1 MKYNITHVTMR
12 SSFRKRQGQS
22 MIALVMLAGLVLIPM
37 LGIFT
42 FEVGRLHLAKQQLQ
56 NASDAA
62 ALAAVA
68 TLASGDNLNPQAAHI
83 DAMQTA
89 LGIFKKN
96 FVLGTALTNTE
107 IASSKDLVP
116 NNGSANIFFEFVNP
130 LTGKVEPLTSP
141 NAKIVRVYS
150 NFSTFT
156 AFGKYLGIK
165 DLNVN
170 ALAKGAVPQ
179 LDIVFCFDVS
189 GSMDDQTPVTF
200 VKRKWDANQNKIVY
214 TVATASSGSAQGKI
228 FDILQPG
235 SGGTS
240 LNAAEPQL
248 LDQAFNMQFTENLA
262 REAGVP
268 GLRSLNGYPDQG
280 KPPGN
285 CPPGTAPTW
294 DGYSNAFTDLVVNI
308 DGNQSFSGFTY
319 NGYRFPDRATLV
331 EAARGNL
338 ENQTVFMQSKA
349 YTAVTV
355 SPQAGYQNAYQQA
368 AAARLQPM
376 KDAKDA
382 STMFTDIINTDT
394 DCHFGFVAFDGE
406 IGADANSMES
416 WYSIEQNTPYGPAKP
431 FALPMVP
438 VDPAPG
444 NTNYNTVNNAIKSC
458 VALGSTNIGA
468 AVDKAVHELQ
478 THARPGS
485 VKAIVLFTDGQ
496 PTNPGGPLDSN
507 PLTNARKA
515 AIEARDAGIPVYTI
529 GLAQN
534 PAIIA
539 AETAILNDTNNDP
552 ASGGMAAIAGH
563 GGTFNLVTNS
573 SQLRKTFEKIA
584 RHLVELVASG

>member
-1 MKYNITHVTMR
+1 MQIEKTKQTNLR
-12 SSFRKRQGQS
+12 SAKGQS
-22 MIALVMLAGLVLIPM
+22 MIALVMIVGLITLPLIG
-37 LGIFT
+37 LFT

-68 TLASGDNLNPQAAHI
+68 TLASEDNLNPQAAHI

-96 FVLGTALTNTE
+96 YVLSTQLSQTV
-107 IASSKDLVP
+107 IAGSSDIVP
-116 NNGSANIFFEFVNP
+116 ENGSANIFFEFVNP
-130 LTGKVEPLTSP
+130 LTMQVEPITSP

-150 NFSTFT
+150 NFSTLT
-156 AFGKYLGIK
+156 AFGKFVGIK

-170 ALAKGAVPQ
+170 AIAKGAVPQ
-179 LDIVFCFDVS
+179 LDIIFCFDVS

-200 VKRKWDANQNKIVY
+200 VKRKWDQNKIVY
-214 TVATASSGSAQGKI
+214 DVANAASGRAEGKI
-228 FDILQPG
+228 FDVVQPG
-235 SGGTS
+235 ASGTS
-240 LNAAEPQL
+240 LNGAEPQL
-248 LDQAFNMQFTENLA
+248 LDQAFWNSNMQFTETLA
-262 REAGVP
+262 RDAGVP

-294 DGYSNAFTDLVVNI
+294 DGYNAFTDLVVNI
-308 DGNQSFSGFTY
+308 DGNQTFSGCTF
-319 NGYRFPDRATLV
+319 NGFRFPDRATLV

-338 ENQTVFMQSKA
+338 ENQSVYMQSKA
-349 YTAVTV
+349 YTAVSV
-355 SPQAGYQNAYQQA
+355 SPQPGYQNAYQQA

-406 IGADANSMES
+406 IGTASNSTED
-416 WYSIEQNTPYGPAKP
+416 WYSIDQDVPYGPPKP
-431 FALPMVP
+431 FALPVVP
-438 VDPAPG
+438 VDPTPG
-444 NTNYNTVNNAIKSC
+444 NTNYATVNNAIKSC

-468 AVDKAVHELQ
+468 AVDKAVQELKS
-478 THARPGS
+478 HARPGS

-496 PTNPGGPLDSN
+496 PTIPAGPLDSD
-507 PLTNARKA
+507 PWTNARKA
-515 AIEARDAGIPVYTI
+515 AVEARDAGIPVYTI

-534 PAIIA
+534 QSIVAG
-539 AETAILNDTNNDP
+539 ETAILNDTNSDP
-552 ASGGMAAIAGH
+552 SNGGVAGIAGH

>member
-1 MKYNITHVTMR
+1 MQNKMPRQVNPR
-12 SSFRKRQGQS
+12 SAKGQS
-22 MIALVMLAGLVLIPM
+22 MIALVMIVGLVTLPLI
-37 LGIFT
+37 GIFT

-68 TLASGDNLNPQAAHI
+68 TLASEDNLNPQAAHI

-96 FVLGTALTNTE
+96 FVLSTQLSQTA
-107 IASSKDLVP
+107 IASSANIVP
-116 NNGSANIFFEFVNP
+116 ANGSANIFFEFVNP
-130 LTGKVEPLTSP
+130 LTMQVEPISSP

-150 NFSTFT
+150 NFSTLT
-156 AFGKYLGIK
+156 AFGKFIGIK

-170 ALAKGAVPQ
+170 AISKGAVPQ
-179 LDIVFCFDVS
+179 LDVIFCFDVS

-200 VKRKWDANQNKIVY
+200 VKRKWDQNKIVY
-214 TVATASSGSAQGKI
+214 EVANASNGKAEGKI
-228 FDILQPG
+228 FDVVQPG
-235 SGGTS
+235 ESGSS
-240 LNAAEPQL
+240 LNGAEPQL
-248 LDQAFNMQFTENLA
+248 LDQAYWNSNMQFTETLA
-262 REAGVP
+262 RDAGVP

-285 CPPGTAPTW
+285 CPPGSAPTW
-294 DGYSNAFTDLVVNI
+294 DGYNAFTDLVVNI
-308 DGNQSFSGFTY
+308 DGNQTFSGCTF
-319 NGYRFPDRATLV
+319 NGFRFPDRATLV

-338 ENQTVFMQSKA
+338 ENQTVYMQSKA
-349 YTAVTV
+349 YTAVSV
-355 SPQAGYQNAYQQA
+355 SPQSGYQNAYQQA
-368 AAARLQPM
+368 AAARLQPI

-406 IGADANSMES
+406 IGTAANSTED
-416 WYSIEQNTPYGPAKP
+416 WYSIDQDVPYGPAKP
-431 FALPMVP
+431 FALPVVP
-438 VDPAPG
+438 LDAAPG
-444 NTNYNTVNNAIKSC
+444 NTNYATVNGAIKSC

-468 AVDKAVHELQ
+468 AVDKAVQELKA
-478 THARPGS
+478 HARPGS

-496 PTNPGGPLDSN
+496 PTTPAGPLDSD
-507 PLTNARKA
+507 PWTNARKA

-534 PAIIA
+534 QSIIA
-539 AETAILNDTNNDP
+539 GETAILNDTNSDP
-552 ASGGMAAIAGH
+552 ANGGMAGIAGH

>member
-1 MKYNITHVTMR
+1 MLIERTRESQIR
-12 SSFRKRQGQS
+12 SARGQS
-22 MIALVMLAGLVLIPM
+22 MIALVMIVGLITLPLI
-37 LGIFT
+37 GIFT

-68 TLASGDNLNPQAAHI
+68 TLASEDNLNPQTAHLNAI
-83 DAMQTA
+83 QTA

-96 FVLGTALTNTE
+96 FVLGTQLSQTTIADVSNVVPE
-107 IASSKDLVP
+107 IGK
-116 NNGSANIFFEFVNP
+116 ANIFFEFVNP
-130 LTGKVEPLTSP
+130 LTMQVEPLTSP

-150 NFSTFT
+150 NFSTYT
-156 AFGKYLGIK
+156 AFGKYVGFNN
-165 DLNVN
+165 LNVN

-200 VKRKWDANQNKIVY
+200 VKRKWDQNKIVY
-214 TVATASSGSAQGKI
+214 DVATASGGSAQGKI
-228 FDILQPG
+228 FDILQPS

-248 LDQAFNMQFTENLA
+248 VDQARSMEFTETLA
-262 REAGVP
+262 KEAGVP

-285 CPPGTAPTW
+285 CPPGAAPTW

-308 DGNQSFSGFTY
+308 DGNPTFSGFTY
-319 NGYRFPDRATLV
+319 NGFSFPNRATLV

-338 ENQTVFMQSKA
+338 ENQTVYMQSKA
-349 YTAVTV
+349 YTSVSV

-382 STMFTDIINTDT
+382 STMFCDIINTDT

-406 IGADANSMES
+406 IGSASNSMEN
-416 WYSIEQNTPYGPAKP
+416 WISIDQNTPYGPAKP

-444 NTNYNTVNNAIKSC
+444 NTNYSTVNTAIKSC

-468 AVDKAVHELQ
+468 AVDKAVQELKA
-478 THARPGS
+478 HARPGS

-496 PTNPGGPLDSN
+496 PTSPGGPLDSD

-534 PAIIA
+534 PSIIA

-552 ASGGMAAIAGH
+552 VSGGMAAIAGH

>member
-1 MKYNITHVTMR
+1 
-12 SSFRKRQGQS
+12 
-22 MIALVMLAGLVLIPM
+22 MIALVMIVGLVTLPLI
-37 LGIFT
+37 GIFT

-68 TLASGDNLNPQAAHI
+68 TLASEDNLNPQTAHI

-89 LGIFKKN
+89 LGIFKEN
-96 FVLGTALTNTE
+96 SVLSTLLSQTT
-107 IASSKDLVP
+107 IAGSANIVP
-116 NNGSANIFFEFVNP
+116 ANGSANIFFEFVNP
-130 LTGKVEPLTSP
+130 LTMQVEPISSP

-150 NFSTFT
+150 NFSTLT
-156 AFGKYLGIK
+156 AFGKFIGIK
-165 DLNVN
+165 DFNVN
-170 ALAKGAVPQ
+170 AISKGAVPQ
-179 LDIVFCFDVS
+179 LDVVFCFDVS

-200 VKRKWDANQNKIVY
+200 VKRKWDQNKIVY
-214 TVATASSGSAQGKI
+214 DVANATSGKAEGKI
-228 FDILQPG
+228 FDVIQPG
-235 SGGTS
+235 ESGSS
-240 LNAAEPQL
+240 LNGAEPQL
-248 LDQAFNMQFTENLA
+248 LDQAYWNSNMQFTETLA
-262 REAGVP
+262 RDAGVP

-294 DGYSNAFTDLVVNI
+294 DGYNAFTDLVVNI
-308 DGNQSFSGFTY
+308 DGLQTFSGCTF
-319 NGYRFPDRATLV
+319 NGFRFPDRATLV

-338 ENQTVFMQSKA
+338 ENQTVYMQSKA
-349 YTAVTV
+349 YTAVSV

-368 AAARLQPM
+368 AAVRLQPI

-406 IGADANSMES
+406 IGTAANSTED
-416 WYSIEQNTPYGPAKP
+416 WYSIDQDVPYGPAKP
-431 FALPMVP
+431 FALPVVP
-438 VDPAPG
+438 LDAAPG
-444 NTNYNTVNNAIKSC
+444 VTNYATVNGAIKSC

-468 AVDKAVHELQ
+468 AVNRAVQELKA
-478 THARPGS
+478 HARPGS

-496 PTNPGGPLDSN
+496 PTTPAGPLDSD

-534 PAIIA
+534 QAIIA
-539 AETAILNDTNNDP
+539 GETAILNDTNSDP
-552 ASGGMAAIAGH
+552 ANGGMAGIAGH

>member
-1 MKYNITHVTMR
+1 MQIKQAKQVNPR
-12 SSFRKRQGQS
+12 SVKGQS
-22 MIALVMLAGLVLIPM
+22 MIALVMIVGLVTLPLI
-37 LGIFT
+37 GIFT

-68 TLASGDNLNPQAAHI
+68 TLASEDNLNPQAAHI

-96 FVLGTALTNTE
+96 FVLSTQLSQTA
-107 IASSKDLVP
+107 IASSANIVP
-116 NNGSANIFFEFVNP
+116 ANGSANIFFEFVNP
-130 LTGKVEPLTSP
+130 LTMQVEPISSP

-150 NFSTFT
+150 NFSTLT
-156 AFGKYLGIK
+156 AFGKFVGIK

-170 ALAKGAVPQ
+170 AISKGAVPQ
-179 LDIVFCFDVS
+179 LDVIFCFDVS

-200 VKRKWDANQNKIVY
+200 VKRKWDQNKIVY
-214 TVATASSGSAQGKI
+214 EVANASNGKAEGKI
-228 FDILQPG
+228 FDVVQPG
-235 SGGTS
+235 ESGSS
-240 LNAAEPQL
+240 LNGAEPQL
-248 LDQAFNMQFTENLA
+248 LDQAYWNSNMQFTETLA
-262 REAGVP
+262 RDAGVP

-285 CPPGTAPTW
+285 FPPGAAPTW
-294 DGYSNAFTDLVVNI
+294 DGYNAFTDLVVNI
-308 DGNQSFSGFTY
+308 DGNQTFSGFTF
-319 NGYRFPDRATLV
+319 NGFRFPDRATLV

-338 ENQTVFMQSKA
+338 ENQSVYIQSKA
-349 YTAVTV
+349 YTAVSV

-406 IGADANSMES
+406 IGTSSNSTED
-416 WYSIEQNTPYGPAKP
+416 WYSIDQDVPYGPVKP
-431 FALPMVP
+431 FALPVVP
-438 VDPAPG
+438 LDAAPG
-444 NTNYNTVNNAIKSC
+444 NTNYATVNGAIKSC

-468 AVDKAVHELQ
+468 AVDKAVQELKA
-478 THARPGS
+478 HARPGS

-496 PTNPGGPLDSN
+496 PTTPAGPLDSD
-507 PLTNARKA
+507 PWTNARKA

-534 PAIIA
+534 QAIVA
-539 AETAILNDTNNDP
+539 GETAILNDTNSDP
-552 ASGGMAAIAGH
+552 ANGGIAGIAGH

>member
-1 MKYNITHVTMR
+1 MMQAQMSNSRYR
-12 SSFRKRQGQS
+12 SARGQS
-22 MIALVMLAGLVLIPM
+22 MVTLVMVVGLMTIPL

-42 FEVGRLHLAKQQLQ
+42 FEIGRLHLAKQQLQ

-68 TLASGDNLNPQAAHI
+68 TLASEDNVNPSAAHT

-89 LGIFKKN
+89 LDIFKRN
-96 FVLGTALTNTE
+96 FVLGTQLNSTS
-107 IASSKDLVP
+107 IVGSSNITPQD
-116 NNGSANIFFEFVNP
+116 GSANIFFEFVNP
-130 LTGKVEPLTSP
+130 LTGKVEPITNP

-150 NFSTFT
+150 NFSALT
-156 AFGKYLGIK
+156 AFGKFIGINHLTV
-165 DLNVN
+165 D
-170 ALAKGAVPQ
+170 AISKGAVPQ
-179 LDIVFCFDVS
+179 LDIIFCFDVS

-200 VKRKWDANQNKIVY
+200 VKRKWDQNKIVY
-214 TVATASSGSAQGKI
+214 DVATSTSGRAEGKI
-228 FDILQPG
+228 YDVVKPG
-235 SGGTS
+235 ETGTS
-240 LNAAEPQL
+240 LNGAEPQL
-248 LDQAFNMQFTENLA
+248 LEMAYWNSNLQFTEALA
-262 REAGVP
+262 SEAGVP

-285 CPPGTAPTW
+285 CPPGAAPTW
-294 DGYSNAFTDLVVNI
+294 DGYNAFTDVVVNI
-308 DGNQSFSGFTY
+308 DGNTTFGGFTY
-319 NGYRFPDRATLV
+319 NGFKFPDRATLV

-338 ENQTVFMQSKA
+338 ENQTVYMQSKA
-349 YTAVTV
+349 YTAVNV

-368 AAARLQPM
+368 AAAVLQPI

-406 IGADANSMES
+406 VGNASNSTEDWFS
-416 WYSIEQNTPYGPAKP
+416 LDQDTPYGPVKSY
-431 FALPMVP
+431 ALPAVP
-438 VDPAPG
+438 LDPTPG
-444 NTNYNTVNNAIKSC
+444 NTNYSVVNNAISSC

-468 AVDKAVHELQ
+468 AIDKAVKDLK
-478 THARPGS
+478 TNARPGS
-485 VKAIVLFTDGQ
+485 VKAIVLFTDGE
-496 PTNPGGPLDSN
+496 PTVPSGPLDSD

-534 PAIIA
+534 QAIVA
-539 AETAILNDTNNDP
+539 GETAILNDTNADP
-552 ASGGMAAIAGH
+552 ANGGIAGIAGH

>member
-1 MKYNITHVTMR
+1 MHIEMARQNNLR
-12 SSFRKRQGQS
+12 SSKGQS
-22 MIALVMLAGLVLIPM
+22 MIALVMIVGLVTLPLI
-37 LGIFT
+37 GIFT

-68 TLASGDNLNPQAAHI
+68 TLASEDNLNPQTAHI

-89 LGIFKKN
+89 LGIFKEN
-96 FVLGTALTNTE
+96 SVLSTLLSQTT
-107 IASSKDLVP
+107 IAGSANIVP
-116 NNGSANIFFEFVNP
+116 ANGSANIFFEFVNP
-130 LTGKVEPLTSP
+130 LTMQVEPISSP

-150 NFSTFT
+150 NFSTLT
-156 AFGKYLGIK
+156 AFGKFIGIK
-165 DLNVN
+165 DFNVN
-170 ALAKGAVPQ
+170 AISKGAVPQ
-179 LDIVFCFDVS
+179 LDVVFCFDVS

-200 VKRKWDANQNKIVY
+200 VKRKWDQNKIVY
-214 TVATASSGSAQGKI
+214 DVANATSGKAEGKI
-228 FDILQPG
+228 FDVIQPG
-235 SGGTS
+235 ESGSS
-240 LNAAEPQL
+240 LNGAEPQL
-248 LDQAFNMQFTENLA
+248 LDQAYWNSNMQFTETLA
-262 REAGVP
+262 RDAGVP

-294 DGYSNAFTDLVVNI
+294 DGYNAFTDLVVNI
-308 DGNQSFSGFTY
+308 DGLQTFSGCTF
-319 NGYRFPDRATLV
+319 NGFRFPDRATLV

-338 ENQTVFMQSKA
+338 ENQTVYMQSKA
-349 YTAVTV
+349 YTAVSV

-368 AAARLQPM
+368 AAVRLQPI

-406 IGADANSMES
+406 IGTAANSTED
-416 WYSIEQNTPYGPAKP
+416 WYSIDQDVPYGPAKP
-431 FALPMVP
+431 FALPVVP
-438 VDPAPG
+438 LDAAPG
-444 NTNYNTVNNAIKSC
+444 VTNYATVNGAIKSC

-468 AVDKAVHELQ
+468 AVNRAVQELKA
-478 THARPGS
+478 HARPGS

-496 PTNPGGPLDSN
+496 PTTPAGPLDSD

-534 PAIIA
+534 QAIIA
-539 AETAILNDTNNDP
+539 GETAILNDTNSDP
-552 ASGGMAAIAGH
+552 ANGGMAGIAGH

>member
-1 MKYNITHVTMR
+1 MQNKVPRQVKTR
-12 SSFRKRQGQS
+12 SAKGQS
-22 MIALVMLAGLVLIPM
+22 MIALVMIVGLVTLPLI
-37 LGIFT
+37 GIFT

-68 TLASGDNLNPQAAHI
+68 TLASEDNLNPQAAHI

-89 LGIFKKN
+89 LGIFKRN
-96 FVLGTALTNTE
+96 FVLSTQLSQTA
-107 IASSKDLVP
+107 IASSANIVP
-116 NNGSANIFFEFVNP
+116 ANGSANIFFEFVNP
-130 LTGKVEPLTSP
+130 LTMQVEPISSP

-150 NFSTFT
+150 NFSTLT
-156 AFGKYLGIK
+156 AFGKFIGIK

-170 ALAKGAVPQ
+170 AISKGAVPQ
-179 LDIVFCFDVS
+179 LDVIFCFDVS

-200 VKRKWDANQNKIVY
+200 VKRKWDQNKIVY
-214 TVATASSGSAQGKI
+214 EVANASNGKAEGKI
-228 FDILQPG
+228 FDVVQPG
-235 SGGTS
+235 ESGSS
-240 LNAAEPQL
+240 LNGAEPQL
-248 LDQAFNMQFTENLA
+248 LDQAYWNSNMQFTETLA
-262 REAGVP
+262 RDAGVP

-285 CPPGTAPTW
+285 CPPGSAPTW
-294 DGYSNAFTDLVVNI
+294 DGYNAFTDLVVNI
-308 DGNQSFSGFTY
+308 DGNQTFSGCTF
-319 NGYRFPDRATLV
+319 NGFRFPDRATLV

-338 ENQTVFMQSKA
+338 ENQTVYMQSKA
-349 YTAVTV
+349 YTAVSV
-355 SPQAGYQNAYQQA
+355 SPQSGYQNAYQQA
-368 AAARLQPM
+368 AAARLQPI

-406 IGADANSMES
+406 IGTAANSTED
-416 WYSIEQNTPYGPAKP
+416 WYSIDQDVPYGPPKP
-431 FALPMVP
+431 FALPVVP
-438 VDPAPG
+438 LDAAPG
-444 NTNYNTVNNAIKSC
+444 NTNYATVNGAIKSC

-468 AVDKAVHELQ
+468 AVDKAVQELKA
-478 THARPGS
+478 HARPGS

-496 PTNPGGPLDSN
+496 PTTPAGPLDSD
-507 PLTNARKA
+507 PWTNARKA

-534 PAIIA
+534 QSIIA
-539 AETAILNDTNNDP
+539 GETAILNDTNSDP
-552 ASGGMAAIAGH
+552 ANGGMAGIAGH

>member
-1 MKYNITHVTMR
+1 MQIEKARQINLR
-12 SSFRKRQGQS
+12 SAKGQS
-22 MIALVMLAGLVLIPM
+22 MIALVMIVGLITLPLIG
-37 LGIFT
+37 LFT

-68 TLASGDNLNPQAAHI
+68 TLASEDNLNPQAAHI

-96 FVLGTALTNTE
+96 FVLSTQLSQTM
-107 IASSKDLVP
+107 IASSANIVP
-116 NNGSANIFFEFVNP
+116 ANGSANIFFEFVNP
-130 LTGKVEPLTSP
+130 LTMQVEPISSP

-150 NFSTFT
+150 NFSTLT
-156 AFGKYLGIK
+156 AFGKFIGIK

-170 ALAKGAVPQ
+170 AISKGAVPQ
-179 LDIVFCFDVS
+179 LDVVFCFDVS

-200 VKRKWDANQNKIVY
+200 VKRKWDQNKIVY
-214 TVATASSGSAQGKI
+214 DVANASSGKAEGKI
-228 FDILQPG
+228 FDVVQPG
-235 SGGTS
+235 ESGTS
-240 LNAAEPQL
+240 LNGAEPQL
-248 LDQAFNMQFTENLA
+248 LDQAYWNSNMQFTETLA
-262 REAGVP
+262 RDAGVP

-280 KPPGN
+280 KAPGN

-294 DGYSNAFTDLVVNI
+294 DGYNAYTDLVVNI
-308 DGNQSFSGFTY
+308 DGLQTFSGCTF
-319 NGYRFPDRATLV
+319 NGFRFPDRATLV

-338 ENQTVFMQSKA
+338 ENQTVYMQSKA
-349 YTAVTV
+349 YTAVSV
-355 SPQAGYQNAYQQA
+355 SPQSGYQNAYQQA
-368 AAARLQPM
+368 AAARLQPI

-406 IGADANSMES
+406 IGTAANSTED
-416 WYSIEQNTPYGPAKP
+416 WYSIDQDIPYGPPKP
-431 FALPMVP
+431 FALPV
-438 VDPAPG
+438 VQLDAAPG
-444 NTNYNTVNNAIKSC
+444 NTNYATVNAAIKSC

-468 AVDKAVHELQ
+468 AVDKAVQELKA
-478 THARPGS
+478 HARPGS

-496 PTNPGGPLDSN
+496 PTTPAGPLDSD
-507 PLTNARKA
+507 PWTNARKA

-534 PAIIA
+534 QSIVAG
-539 AETAILNDTNNDP
+539 ETAILNDTNSDP
-552 ASGGMAAIAGH
+552 ANGGMAGIAGH

>member
-1 MKYNITHVTMR
+1 MHIEKTRQTQIR
-12 SSFRKRQGQS
+12 SAKGQS
-22 MIALVMLAGLVLIPM
+22 MIALVMIVGLITLPL

-68 TLASGDNLNPQAAHI
+68 TLASEDNLNPQTAHQNAI
-83 DAMQTA
+83 QTA
-89 LGIFKKN
+89 IGIFKKN
-96 FVLGTALTNTE
+96 FVLGTQLSQTT
-107 IASSKDLVP
+107 IADTSNIVP
-116 NNGSANIFFEFVNP
+116 DIGKANIFFEFVNP
-130 LTGKVEPLTSP
+130 LTMQVEPLTSP

-156 AFGKYLGIK
+156 AFGKYVGFNN
-165 DLNVN
+165 LNVN
-170 ALAKGAVPQ
+170 AIAKGAVPQ

-200 VKRKWDANQNKIVY
+200 IKRKWDQNKIVY
-214 TVATASSGSAQGKI
+214 DIATAPGGSAQGRI
-228 FDILQPG
+228 FDILQPN

-248 LDQAFNMQFTENLA
+248 VDQARAMEFTETLA
-262 REAGVP
+262 KEAGVP

-285 CPPGTAPTW
+285 CPPGAAPTW

-308 DGNQSFSGFTY
+308 DGNQTFSGFTY
-319 NGYRFPDRATLV
+319 KGFNFPDRATLV

-338 ENQTVFMQSKA
+338 ENQTVYMQSKA
-349 YTAVTV
+349 YTSVSV

-368 AAARLQPM
+368 AAACLQPM

-382 STMFTDIINTDT
+382 STMFNDIINTDT

-406 IGADANSMES
+406 IGSAANTTEN
-416 WYSIEQNTPYGPAKP
+416 WYSIDQNTPYGPAKP

-444 NTNYNTVNNAIKSC
+444 NTNYATVNNAIRSC

-468 AVDKAVHELQ
+468 AVDKAVQELK

-496 PTNPGGPLDSN
+496 PTNPGGPLDSD

-534 PAIIA
+534 PSIIA

-563 GGTFNLVTNS
+563 GGTFNLVTNN

>member
-1 MKYNITHVTMR
+1 MKTKSNHSSYQTQMR
-12 SSFRKRQGQS
+12 SAKGQS
-22 MIALVMLAGLVLIPM
+22 MIALVMLVGLVVIPM

-68 TLASGDNLNPQAAHI
+68 TLASEDNLNPQAAHN
-83 DAMQTA
+83 DAIQTA

-96 FVLGTALTNTE
+96 FVLGTELTKTD
-107 IASSKDLVP
+107 IAAAKDIVP
-116 NNGSANIFFEFVNP
+116 AIGNANIFFEFVNP
-130 LTGKVEPLTSP
+130 LTMQVEPLTSP

-150 NFSTFT
+150 NFTTYT
-156 AFGKYLGIK
+156 AFGRYVGISQ
-165 DLNVN
+165 LNVN

-200 VKRKWDANQNKIVY
+200 LKRKWDQTKIVY
-214 TVATASSGSAQGKI
+214 DIAIGNSGKAQGKI
-228 FDILQPG
+228 FDVLQPG
-235 SGGTS
+235 PGGSS
-240 LNAAEPQL
+240 LNGAEPQL
-248 LDQAFNMQFTENLA
+248 LDQAFSMQFTEDLA
-262 REAGVP
+262 KEAGVP
-268 GLRSLNGYPDQG
+268 GLRSLSGYPDQG

-285 CPPGTAPTW
+285 CPPGAAPTW
-294 DGYSNAFTDLVVNI
+294 DGYPSAFTDLVVNV
-308 DGNQSFSGFTY
+308 DGNTTFSGFTY
-319 NGYRFPDRATLV
+319 NGYRFPDLATLV

-349 YTAVTV
+349 YTSVSV
-355 SPQAGYQNAYQQA
+355 SPQAGYQAAYQQA
-368 AAARLQPM
+368 ASARLQPM

-382 STMFTDIINTDT
+382 STMFTNIINTDT

-406 IGADANSMES
+406 IGAASNSTEE
-416 WYSIEQNTPYGPAKP
+416 WYSIDQNTPYGPPKP

-444 NTNYNTVNNAIKSC
+444 NTNYATVNNAINSC

-468 AVDKAVHELQ
+468 AVDKAVNELKQ
-478 THARPGS
+478 HSRPGS
-485 VKAIVLFTDGQ
+485 VQAIVLFTDGQ

-534 PAIIA
+534 PSIIA

-584 RHLVELVASG
+584 RHLVELVAAG

>member
-1 MKYNITHVTMR
+1 MR
-12 SSFRKRQGQS
+12 INPMQTSCHRSARGQS
-22 MIALVMLAGLVLIPM
+22 MIALVMIVGLIMLPLI
-37 LGIFT
+37 GIFT

-68 TLASGDNLNPQAAHI
+68 TLASEDNQNPTTAHI

-96 FVLGTALTNTE
+96 SVLSTSLSQTS
-107 IASSKDLVP
+107 IVDSSSVVP
-116 NNGSANIFFEFVNP
+116 AIGNANIFFEFVNP
-130 LTGKVEPLTSP
+130 LTMQVEPISSP
-141 NAKIVRVYS
+141 NAKVVRVYS
-150 NFSTFT
+150 NFSTLT
-156 AFGKYLGIK
+156 AFGQFVGIK

-170 ALAKGAVPQ
+170 ALSKGAVPQ
-179 LDIVFCFDVS
+179 LDVVFCFDVS

-200 VKRKWDANQNKIVY
+200 IKRKWDQNKIVY
-214 TVATASSGSAQGKI
+214 DVPNAPSGQAQGKI
-228 FDILQPG
+228 FDVVQPG
-235 SGGTS
+235 ASGTS
-240 LNAAEPQL
+240 LNGAEPQL
-248 LDQAFNMQFTENLA
+248 LDQAYWNSNMQFTETLA
-262 REAGVP
+262 QAAGVP
-268 GLRSLNGYPDQG
+268 GLRSLGGYPDQG

-285 CPPGTAPTW
+285 CPPGTAPNW
-294 DGYSNAFTDLVVNI
+294 DGYNAFTDLVVNI
-308 DGNQSFSGFTY
+308 DGQQTFSGCTF
-319 NGYRFPDRATLV
+319 NGFRFPDRATLV

-349 YTAVTV
+349 YTSVNV
-355 SPQAGYQNAYQQA
+355 SPTPGYQLAYQQA

-376 KDAKDA
+376 QDAKDA

-406 IGADANSMES
+406 IGTSSNSTED
-416 WYSIEQNTPYGPAKP
+416 WYSVDQDVPYGPTKP
-431 FALPMVP
+431 FALPV
-438 VDPAPG
+438 VSLDPSPG
-444 NTNYNTVNNAIKSC
+444 VTNFATVNGAIKSC

-468 AVDKAVHELQ
+468 AVDRAVQELKH
-478 THARPGS
+478 HARPGS

-496 PTNPGGPLDSN
+496 PTVPAGPLDSD
-507 PLTNARKA
+507 PWTNARKA

-534 PAIIA
+534 QSIIA
-539 AETAILNDTNNDP
+539 GETAILNDTNNDS
-552 ASGGMAAIAGH
+552 ATGGMAAIAGH
-563 GGTFNLVTNS
+563 GGTFNIVTNS